1 MVAKCVEQVISAGSV
16 RWALLGWVVG
26 GEKVCA
32 LPWNPHT
39 LGDSEAPLHS
49 SFRKIIVPY
58 LMTPSFTLCL

>member
-49 SFRKIIVPY
+49 SF
-58 LMTPSFTLCL
+58 